1 MRGTLFAAHI
11 GSAILSFA
19 MSEAAHAADPPAD
32 TVVIARD
39 NSHPFQSGWNVLD
52 AGDHS
57 LEFHGYYRYG
67 YGWTTDAEP
76 MPSFGAPGAPA
87 KYRLGNEEVQGGEAI
102 FDYRYYPDGVPM
114 DSREHETGSRFIQL
128 QGRWDEFQNIRD
140 IDQLFLEFSND
151 HTKEAFIRF
160 GNFLGDGTHAWFGR
174 RYYDRQDI
182 HVIDH
187 FWLNV
192 AQGSDYGGGIEGIKL
207 GGHKTVDVA
216 ALYAYDEGARQAP
229 VDPTHDDIDSYML
242 DVRLRGFSFGPDSR
256 LAIVGQIGYRPSYDA
271 PIGVGLAGLKADSKH
286 GFGFGAYHELTNVWG
301 GRNRT
306 GVMYREGA
314 AMVQNDFNSRAPTEL
329 QGYDLEE
336 AWSLE
341 ANNDLFVEMAPRWSL
356 QWATVA
362 RYQNTG
368 HPGFDENATG
378 ESILW
383 LSTGIRPMF
392 YIKPKFNLAWESGL
406 DYIDND
412 RIGAK
417 GVLWKNTLALQFQQR
432 PGYFERPVFRLF
444 VTHGNWSDD
453 LKGAVAT
460 NSEFIDHT
468 SGFTFG
474 LQVEAAW

>member
-1 MRGTLFAAHI
+1 MRGMLFAASI

-19 MSEAAHAADPPAD
+19 LSEAALAADPPAD
-32 TVVIARD
+32 TVVDARD
-39 NSHPFQSGWNVLD
+39 SSHLAEPGWNVVEH
-52 AGDHS
+52 GGHS
-57 LEFHGYYRYG
+57 LEFQGYYRYG
-67 YGWTTDAEP
+67 YGWTNDGEP

-87 KYRLGNEEVQGGEAI
+87 KYRLGNEEVQGGEVVI
-102 FDYRYYPDGVPM
+102 DYRYYVDGIPT
-114 DSREHETGSRFIQL
+114 DSRKNETGSRFIQL

-140 IDQLFLEFSND
+140 IDKLFLEFSDD
-151 HTKEAFIRF
+151 HTKESFIRL
-160 GNFLGDGTHAWFGR
+160 GNFLGDGTHVWFGR

-182 HVIDH
+182 HMIDH

-192 AQGSDYGGGIEGIKL
+192 AQGSDYGGGIEGIEL
-207 GGHKTVDVA
+207 GGNKTVDVA
-216 ALYAYDEGARQAP
+216 VLYAYDDGARQAP

-242 DVRLRGFSFGPDSR
+242 DVRLRGYSFGPDSK
-256 LAIVGQIGYRPSYDA
+256 LTIVGQIGYRPKYDA

-286 GFGFGAYHELTNVWG
+286 GFGLGAYHELKNVWG

-306 GVMYREGA
+306 GVMYRKGA

-329 QGYDLEE
+329 QGYDLDD

-356 QWATVA
+356 QWAAVA
-362 RYQNTG
+362 RYEDAG
-368 HPGFDENATG
+368 HPGFDQDTTG

-392 YIKPKFNLAWESGL
+392 YIKPKLNLAWESGL
-406 DYIDND
+406 DYIDNE

-417 GVLWKNTLALQFQQR
+417 GILWKNTLALQFQQR

-444 VTHGNWSDD
+444 VTHGTWSDD
-453 LKGAVAT
+453 LKGAIAT
-460 NSEFIDHT
+460 NSEFMNHT
-468 SGFTFG
+468 SGFIFG